1 MFNSK
6 VFCIVIV
13 LTAIAL
19 GAAVYL
25 QVQEMMGY
33 DLLTKLDK
41 QYLSGTFSGTGD
53 TTEPAATEP
62 AADTESKKDDP
73 ADTPKK
79 DDKK

>member
-25 QVQEMMGY
+25 QVQEMMEY
-33 DLLTKLDK
+33 DLLAKLDK
-41 QYLSGTFSGTGD
+41 QYLSGTF
-53 TTEPAATEP
+53 TTEPVAV
-62 AADTESKKDDP
+62 DTESKKDDT
-73 ADTPKK
+73 ADTAKK

>member
-19 GAAVYL
+19 GAAIYL
-25 QVQEMMGY
+25 QVQEMMEY
-33 DLLTKLDK
+33 DLLTKIDK
-41 QYLSGTFSGTGD
+41 QYLSGTFSGAGD
-53 TTEPAATEP
+53 AAEPA
-62 AADTESKKDDP
+62 AADTESKKDDT
-73 ADTPKK
+73 ADTAKK